1 MIGIPEIRKFPTIA
15 LDDLAA
21 PGLESKYL
29 ATSWL
34 SRKFGITVGSANW
47 GVSSMNFLR
56 YDMVLVLAPLRVLP
70 SPLYRPGCQLWIEL
84 REDDIP

>member
-34 SRKFGITVGSANW
+34 SRKFGITVGS
-47 GVSSMNFLR
+47 
-56 YDMVLVLAPLRVLP
+56 
-70 SPLYRPGCQLWIEL
+70 
-84 REDDIP
+84 